1 MFFNN
6 LVAAVDYLRTLDD
19 ILSNLPQG
27 ILVRRKDEILFAN
40 KAATRVFGFNNVREL
55 MDYRAVNALMG
66 TFVQPQT
73 NPEQRFAYFSNKDGD
88 LFVADVTE
96 RVIEFRG
103 QQAVQ
108 ITLNAPLQSTEGLS
122 NTQTLVER
130 YALALRHVKLG
141 VWDHDRVANSHYF
154 SPTCRDMLGLPHA
167 DSRTFQSVFED
178 LIYPEDRPLVRAA
191 CAKAF
196 GERIP
201 YAAQFR
207 IMRPTG
213 EIRWVSVSGTSIHD
227 SDGLVLRF
235 AGTIV
240 DISDQKHKERELIEA
255 RKTAQAGLEAK
266 NRFVSGLSHEFRTP
280 IHALMAL
287 PRLLKEQAN
296 RPELTDLVE
305 ASELAGEHLLS
316 LVDSALDLSGIDSG
330 TMDVRTNPFPLAKTC
345 MTACETMNSR
355 TAARRIDLQ
364 LDIDPAAQAN
374 FLGDEK
380 LFLRTLQAMLRHAIE
395 RSGPGVMKIR
405 LSSGENG
412 HGALVVLQ
420 DVGAP
425 YSSLEARSLF
435 EPFSSIQTPD
445 NPITQSNGIDLPLAR
460 KLARAMG
467 GDVTIATRG
476 TRNGSIQFYLP
487 LERVA
492 SNLDEPI
499 GSIDHTRALCI
510 LVVEDNL
517 INQRIIA
524 VILEQLGHSCV
535 IVADGVMCLE
545 TIQKARFD
553 AILMDLHMPNMDG
566 YQATRQIRAIEAD
579 LQAVDFPAMPII
591 ALTAD
596 ARPETREA
604 AFAAGM
610 TGFLNKP
617 ISIPELYEALA
628 PIAAAL
634 AEEPTAQRG

>member
-1 MFFNN
+1 
-6 LVAAVDYLRTLDD
+6 VDYLRTLDD

-27 ILVRRKDEILFAN
+27 ILVRCKDEILFVN
-40 KAATRVFGFNNVREL
+40 KAAVRIFGFNTVHEL
-55 MDYRAVNALMG
+55 MDFRAIRSIMG
-66 TFVQPQT
+66 PFVQPQT
-73 NPEQRFAYFSNKDGD
+73 SPERRFAYFSTMNGD
-88 LFVADVTE
+88 LFFADVTE
-96 RVIEFRG
+96 RVIDFRG

-108 ITLNAPLQSTEGLS
+108 ITLNTPLQSAEDLADARS
-122 NTQTLVER
+122 MVER
-130 YALALRHVKLG
+130 YTLALRHAKIG
-141 VWDHDRVANSHYF
+141 VWDHDRVANSHFF
-154 SPTCRDMLGLPHA
+154 SPTCREVLGLPETDA
-167 DSRTFQSVFED
+167 RTYLSVFED
-178 LIYPEDRPLVRAA
+178 LIYPEDRSLVREAS
-191 CAKAF
+191 AKAF
-196 GERIP
+196 GERMP

-213 EIRWVSVSGTSIHD
+213 DVRWISVTGTSIHD
-227 SDGLVLRF
+227 SDGLVVRF
-235 AGTIV
+235 AGTLI
-240 DISDQKHKERELIEA
+240 DINDQKQKERELVEA
-255 RKTAQAGLEAK
+255 KKTAQAGLEAK

-280 IHALMAL
+280 INALLAL
-287 PRLLKEQAN
+287 PRLLKEKAN
-296 RPELTDLVE
+296 RPELSDLVE
-305 ASELAGEHLLS
+305 ASELAGEQLLS

-330 TMDVRTNPFPLAKTC
+330 TVDIRTNAFPLAKTC
-345 MTACETMNSR
+345 MAACDAMSLR
-355 TAARRIDLQ
+355 TTARRIDLQ

-380 LFLRTLQAMLRHAIE
+380 LFLRTLKAMLRHAIE
-395 RSGPGVMKIR
+395 RSGPGTMKMR
-405 LSSGENG
+405 LSAGENG
-412 HGALVVLQ
+412 HGTLVVLH

-425 YSSLEARSLF
+425 YSSIEARSLF

-476 TRNGSIQFYLP
+476 TRNGLIQFYLP
-487 LERVA
+487 FERVA
-492 SNLDEPI
+492 SNLDVPI

-566 YQATRQIRAIEAD
+566 YQTTRHIRTLEAD
-579 LQAVDFPAMPII
+579 LQAADFPAMPII

-596 ARPETREA
+596 ARPETRAA
-604 AFAAGM
+604 AFAAGV
-610 TGFLNKP
+610 TRFLNKP

-628 PIAAAL
+628 PIAAAI

>member
-1 MFFNN
+1 
-6 LVAAVDYLRTLDD
+6 
-19 ILSNLPQG
+19 
-27 ILVRRKDEILFAN
+27 
-40 KAATRVFGFNNVREL
+40 
-55 MDYRAVNALMG
+55 
-66 TFVQPQT
+66 
-73 NPEQRFAYFSNKDGD
+73 
-88 LFVADVTE
+88 
-96 RVIEFRG
+96 
-103 QQAVQ
+103 
-108 ITLNAPLQSTEGLS
+108 
-122 NTQTLVER
+122 
-130 YALALRHVKLG
+130 
-141 VWDHDRVANSHYF
+141 
-154 SPTCRDMLGLPHA
+154 
-167 DSRTFQSVFED
+167 
-178 LIYPEDRPLVRAA
+178 
-191 CAKAF
+191 
-196 GERIP
+196 
-201 YAAQFR
+201 
-207 IMRPTG
+207 MRPTG

-235 AGTIV
+235 AGTIM
-240 DISDQKHKERELIEA
+240 DISEQKQKERELIEA

-266 NRFVSGLSHEFRTP
+266 NRFVSGLNHEFRTP

-296 RPELTDLVE
+296 RPELADLVE
-305 ASELAGEHLLS
+305 ASELAGEQLLS
-316 LVDSALDLSGIDSG
+316 LVDSALDLSGIESG
-330 TMDVRTNPFPLAKTC
+330 TMDVRTNAFPLAKAC
-345 MTACETMNSR
+345 MTACEAMNSR
-355 TAARRIDLQ
+355 TTARRIDLQ
-364 LDIDPAAQAN
+364 LDIDPAARAN

-395 RSGPGVMKIR
+395 RSGPGTMKMR
-405 LSSGENG
+405 LSAGENG

-476 TRNGSIQFYLP
+476 ARHGSIQFYLP

-492 SNLDEPI
+492 SNLDDPI
-499 GSIDHTRALCI
+499 GSVDHTRALCI
-510 LVVEDNL
+510 LVVEDNQ
-517 INQRIIA
+517 INQKIIA

-535 IVADGVMCLE
+535 IVADGFMCLE

-566 YQATRQIRAIEAD
+566 YQATRQIRALEAD
-579 LQAVDFPAMPII
+579 LQALDFPAMPII

-617 ISIPELYEALA
+617 ISIPELFEALA
-628 PIAAAL
+628 PIAAAA
-634 AEEPTAQRG
+634 AEETKAQNG

>member
-1 MFFNN
+1 M
-6 LVAAVDYLRTLDD
+6 DYLRTLED
-19 ILSNLPQG
+19 ILGNLPIG
-27 ILVRRKDEILFAN
+27 VFVRRHEEILYAN
-40 KAATRVFGFNNVREL
+40 KAASSSFGFGSAREFT
-55 MDYRAVNALMG
+55 DYRNVTGLLGA
-66 TFVQPQT
+66 FVRPQT
-73 NPEQRFAYFSNKDGD
+73 DSDRRFAYFTTLNGD
-88 LFVADVTE
+88 LFFADITE
-96 RVIEFRG
+96 RVVDFRG

-108 ITLNAPLQSTEGLS
+108 ITLNPPLQSTEDLA
-122 NTQTLVER
+122 TARTLIER
-130 YALALRHVKLG
+130 YALALRHAKIG
-141 VWDHDRVANSHYF
+141 VWDHDRVGNSHYF
-154 SPTCRDMLGLPHA
+154 SPSCLEILGLRETDA
-167 DSRTFQSVFED
+167 RSYLSVFED
-178 LIYPEDRPLVRAA
+178 LIYPEDRAGVRAA

-196 GERIP
+196 SERAP

-207 IMRPTG
+207 IMRPSG
-213 EIRWVSVSGTSIHD
+213 EVRWVSVSGTSVQD
-227 SDGLVLRF
+227 EVGLVLRF
-235 AGTIV
+235 AGTML
-240 DISDQKHKERELIEA
+240 DISEHKQRERELIEA

-296 RPELTDLVE
+296 RPELSDLVE
-305 ASELAGEHLLS
+305 ASELAGEQLLS
-316 LVDSALDLSGIDSG
+316 LVDSALDLSGIESG
-330 TMDVRTNPFPLAKTC
+330 TLDVRTNSFPLAKAC
-345 MTACETMNSR
+345 LTACEALKAR
-355 TAARRIDLQ
+355 TSARQIDLEI
-364 LDIDPAAQAN
+364 DIDPAAQAN

-380 LFLRTLQAMLRHAIE
+380 LFVRTLQAILRHGIE
-395 RSGPGVMKIR
+395 RSGPGTMKLR
-405 LSSGENG
+405 LSAGENG
-412 HGALVVLQ
+412 HGALVILQ

-425 YSSLEARSLF
+425 YSSFEARGLF

-467 GDVTIATRG
+467 GDVTIATKS
-476 TRNGSIQFYLP
+476 TKNGAIQFYLP

-499 GSIDHTRALCI
+499 GMIDQYRSLCV

-517 INQRIIA
+517 INQKIIA

-566 YQATRQIRAIEAD
+566 YETTRQIRAMEAEM
-579 LQAVDFPAMPII
+579 QGAIFPAMPII

-604 AFAAGM
+604 AMTAGM
-610 TGFLNKP
+610 NGFLNKP
-617 ISIPELYEALA
+617 ISIPELNEALVT
-628 PIAAAL
+628 IAATL
-634 AEEPTAQRG
+634 AEDAAASNA

>member
-1 MFFNN
+1 M
-6 LVAAVDYLRTLDD
+6 DHLRTFDD
-19 ILSNLPQG
+19 ILGNLPQG
-27 ILVRRKDEILFAN
+27 IFVRCHEEILYAN
-40 KAATRVFGFNNVREL
+40 KAAALAFGFASVRNL
-55 MDYRAVNALMG
+55 TDHRNITGLMG
-66 TFVQPQT
+66 TYVQPQKD
-73 NPEQRFAYFSNKDGD
+73 PERRFTYFSTVEGD
-88 LFVADVTE
+88 LFFADVTE
-96 RVIEFRG
+96 RMIDFRG
-103 QQAVQ
+103 QRAVQ
-108 ITLNAPLQSTEGLS
+108 ITLNAAPQSADDLTD
-122 NTQTLVER
+122 TRTLVER
-130 YALALRHVKLG
+130 YALALRHAKLG

-154 SPTCRDMLGLPHA
+154 SPSCRDILGLPQA

-178 LIYPEDRPLVRAA
+178 LIYPEDRQSVRAA
-191 CAKAF
+191 CARAF

-201 YAAQFR
+201 YTAQFR
-207 IMRPTG
+207 VMRPTG

-235 AGTIV
+235 AGTIM
-240 DISDQKHKERELIEA
+240 DISEQKQKERELIEA

-296 RPELTDLVE
+296 RPELADLVE
-305 ASELAGEHLLS
+305 ASELAGEQLLS
-316 LVDSALDLSGIDSG
+316 LVDSALDLSGIESG
-330 TMDVRTNPFPLAKTC
+330 TMDVRTNAFPLAKTC
-345 MTACETMNSR
+345 MTACEAMNSR
-355 TAARRIDLQ
+355 TTARRIDLQ
-364 LDIDPAAQAN
+364 LDIDPAARAN

-395 RSGPGVMKIR
+395 RSGPGTMKMR
-405 LSSGENG
+405 LSAGENG

-476 TRNGSIQFYLP
+476 ARHGSIQFYLP

-499 GSIDHTRALCI
+499 GSVDHTRALCI
-510 LVVEDNL
+510 LVVEDNQ
-517 INQRIIA
+517 INQKIIA

-535 IVADGVMCLE
+535 IVADGFMCLE

-566 YQATRQIRAIEAD
+566 YQATRHIRALEAD
-579 LQAVDFPAMPII
+579 LQALDFPAMPII

-628 PIAAAL
+628 PIAAAA
-634 AEEPTAQRG
+634 AEETKARNG

>member
-1 MFFNN
+1 M
-6 LVAAVDYLRTLDD
+6 DYLRTLDD

-27 ILVRRKDEILFAN
+27 ILVRCRDEILYAN
-40 KAATRVFGFNNVREL
+40 RAAAAAFGFGSARDL
-55 MDYRAVNALMG
+55 TDYRAVTGLMG
-66 TFVQPQT
+66 TFVRPQKD
-73 NPEQRFAYFSNKDGD
+73 PERRFSYFSTVDGD
-88 LFVADVTE
+88 LFFADVTE
-96 RVIEFRG
+96 RSINFRG

-108 ITLNAPLQSTEGLS
+108 ITFNSPLHAADDMADSRTI
-122 NTQTLVER
+122 VER
-130 YALALRHVKLG
+130 YALAMRHAKIG
-141 VWDHDRVANSHYF
+141 VWDHDREAGSHFF
-154 SPTCRDMLGLPHA
+154 SSSCREILGLPETDA
-167 DSRTFQSVFED
+167 RTYLSVFED

-201 YAAQFR
+201 YQAQFR

-213 EIRWVSVSGTSIHD
+213 EVRWVSVSGTSIHD
-227 SDGLVLRF
+227 RDGLVLRF
-235 AGTIV
+235 AGTVV
-240 DISDQKHKERELIEA
+240 DISDQKQKERELIEA
-255 RKTAQAGLEAK
+255 RKTALAGLEAK

-287 PRLLKEQAN
+287 PRILKEQSN

-305 ASELAGEHLLS
+305 ASELAGEQLLS

-330 TMDVRTNPFPLAKTC
+330 TMDIRTNAFPLAKTC
-345 MTACETMNSR
+345 LTACDAMQAR
-355 TAARRIDLQ
+355 TLARGIDLQ

-395 RSGPGVMKIR
+395 RSGPGIMKMR
-405 LSSGENG
+405 LSAGENG
-412 HGALVVLQ
+412 HGTLVILQ

-425 YSSLEARSLF
+425 YSSHEARSLF

-476 TRNGSIQFYLP
+476 TRNGAIQFYLP

-499 GSIDHTRALCI
+499 GAVGHMRTLCI

-566 YQATRQIRAIEAD
+566 YQTTRHIRALEAD
-579 LQAVDFPAMPII
+579 MQVVDFPAMPII

-628 PIAAAL
+628 PIAAAA
-634 AEEPTAQRG
+634 AEEPTAQNG

>member
-1 MFFNN
+1 ME
-6 LVAAVDYLRTLDD
+6 YLRTLDD
-19 ILSNLPQG
+19 ILGNLPQG
-27 ILVRRKDEILFAN
+27 ILVRCHEEILYAN
-40 KAATRVFGFNNVREL
+40 KAAATVFGFPSARDITDYRNVKEL
-55 MDYRAVNALMG
+55 MGA
-66 TFVQPQT
+66 FVRPQKD
-73 NPEQRFAYFSNKDGD
+73 PERRFAYFSTVDGD
-88 LFVADVTE
+88 LFFADLTE
-96 RVIEFRG
+96 RVIDFRG

-108 ITLNAPLQSTEGLS
+108 ITLNTPLQSADDLADARTM
-122 NTQTLVER
+122 VER
-130 YALALRHVKLG
+130 YTLALRHAKIG

-154 SPTCRDMLGLPHA
+154 SPSCREILGLLEA
-167 DSRTFQSVFED
+167 DSRPYLCVFED
-178 LIYPEDRPLVRAA
+178 LIYPEDRPLVRDA

-201 YAAQFR
+201 YGAQFR

-213 EIRWVSVSGTSIHD
+213 EVRWVSVSGTSVHD
-227 SDGLVLRF
+227 SDGIVQRF
-235 AGTIV
+235 AGTVV
-240 DISDQKHKERELIEA
+240 DISEQKLKERELIEA

-316 LVDSALDLSGIDSG
+316 LVDSALDLSGIDTSPLDVG
-330 TMDVRTNPFPLAKTC
+330 TSAFPLAKTC
-345 MTACETMNSR
+345 LAACAAMKSR
-355 TAARRIDLQ
+355 TGARQIDLQ

-380 LFLRTLQAMLRHAIE
+380 LFVRTLQAMLRHAIE
-395 RSGPGVMKIR
+395 RSGPGIMRMR
-405 LSSGENG
+405 LSAGENG
-412 HGALVVLQ
+412 HGALVILQ

-425 YSSLEARSLF
+425 YSSLEARTLF

-460 KLARAMG
+460 KLARGMG
-467 GDVTIATRG
+467 GDVTITTRG
-476 TRNGSIQFYLP
+476 TRHGALQFYLP

-492 SNLDEPI
+492 SNLDEPV
-499 GSIDHTRALCI
+499 GMIDTTRALCI

-566 YQATRQIRAIEAD
+566 YQTTRHIRSLEAEM
-579 LQAVDFPAMPII
+579 QVVDFPTMPII

-596 ARPETREA
+596 ARPETRDA
-604 AFAAGM
+604 ALAAGM
-610 TGFLNKP
+610 NGFLNKP

-628 PIAAAL
+628 PIAAAI
-634 AEEPTAQRG
+634 ADEPAAPNG

>member
-1 MFFNN
+1 M
-6 LVAAVDYLRTLDD
+6 DYLRTLDD
-19 ILSNLPQG
+19 ILSNLTHG
-27 ILVRRKDEILFAN
+27 ILVRCQEEILYAN
-40 KAATRVFGFNNVREL
+40 KAVATAFGFATAREL
-55 MDYRAVNALMG
+55 TDHRNVTGLMG
-66 TFVQPQT
+66 TYIRPQL
-73 NPEQRFAYFSNKDGD
+73 EAERRFSYFSTVDGNLFFAD
-88 LFVADVTE
+88 LTE
-96 RVIEFRG
+96 RVVDFRG

-108 ITLNAPLQSTEGLS
+108 ITLNTPLQSAEDLADAR
-122 NTQTLVER
+122 TLVER
-130 YALALRHVKLG
+130 YALALRHAKIG
-141 VWDHDRVANSHYF
+141 VWDHDRAANSHYF
-154 SPTCRDMLGLPHA
+154 SPSCREILGLA
-167 DSRTFQSVFED
+167 ETETRTFLSVFED

-196 GERIP
+196 GERMP
-201 YAAQFR
+201 YQAQFR

-213 EIRWVSVSGTSIHD
+213 EVRWASVSGTSVHD
-227 SDGLVLRF
+227 GDGLVLRF

-240 DISDQKHKERELIEA
+240 DISEQKLKERELIEA
-255 RKTAQAGLEAK
+255 RKTALAGLEAK

-280 IHALMAL
+280 IHALLAL

-296 RPELTDLVE
+296 RPELSDLVE
-305 ASELAGEHLLS
+305 ASELAGEQLLS
-316 LVDSALDLSGIDSG
+316 LVDSALDLSGIETGS
-330 TMDVRTNPFPLAKTC
+330 MDVRTNSFPLAKTC
-345 MTACETMNSR
+345 LAACEAMKTR
-355 TAARRIDLQ
+355 TSARRIDLQ

-380 LFLRTLQAMLRHAIE
+380 LYLRTLQAMLRHAIE
-395 RSGPGVMKIR
+395 RSGPGIMKMR
-405 LSSGENG
+405 LSAGENG

-425 YSSLEARSLF
+425 YSTTEARSLF

-476 TRNGSIQFYLP
+476 TRNGAMQFYLP

-499 GSIDHTRALCI
+499 GSIGHTRALCI

-566 YQATRQIRAIEAD
+566 YQTTRHIRVLEAEM
-579 LQAVDFPAMPII
+579 QVVDFPAMPII

-604 AFAAGM
+604 AFLAGM

-628 PIAAAL
+628 PIAAAV
-634 AEEPTAQRG
+634 AEQQAAQTA

>member
-1 MFFNN
+1 MF
-6 LVAAVDYLRTLDD
+6 LLLWLLDMDYLRTLDD
-19 ILSNLPQG
+19 ILSNLNTG
-27 ILVRRKDEILFAN
+27 IFVRCHDEILYAN
-40 KAATRVFGFNNVREL
+40 KAAADIFGFASAREFT
-55 MDYRAVNALMG
+55 DYRDVSRLLGA
-66 TFVQPQT
+66 FVRPKSD
-73 NPEQRFAYFSNKDGD
+73 PERRFAYFSTTKGD
-88 LFVADVTE
+88 LFFADVSE
-96 RVIEFRG
+96 RLIDFRG

-108 ITLNAPLQSTEGLS
+108 ITLNAPLQSEGD
-122 NTQTLVER
+122 LVAARTMIER
-130 YALALRHVKLG
+130 YALALRHAKIG
-141 VWDHDRVANSHYF
+141 VWDHDRLANTHFF
-154 SPTCRDMLGLPHA
+154 SPSCLEILGLSDT
-167 DSRTFQSVFED
+167 DSRPYLSVFED

-196 GERIP
+196 SERIP
-201 YAAQFR
+201 YSAQFR

-213 EIRWVSVSGTSIHD
+213 DVRWVSASGTSLHD
-227 SDGLVLRF
+227 GDGLVQRF
-235 AGTIV
+235 AGTLI
-240 DISDQKHKERELIEA
+240 DISEQKIKERELIEA
-255 RKTAQAGLEAK
+255 RKTALAGLEAK

-287 PRLLKEQAN
+287 PRLLKEQAI
-296 RPELTDLVE
+296 RPELADLVK
-305 ASELAGEHLLS
+305 ASELAGEQLLS
-316 LVDSALDLSGIDSG
+316 LVDSALDLSGLESG
-330 TMDVRTNPFPLAKTC
+330 TLEVRTSAFPLAKTC
-345 MTACETMNSR
+345 LTACETMRAR
-355 TAARRIDLQ
+355 THARQIDLEV
-364 LDIDPAAQAN
+364 DIDPAAQAN

-395 RSGPGVMKIR
+395 RSGPGAMTLR
-405 LSSGENG
+405 LSAGENG
-412 HGALVVLQ
+412 HGALVVLH

-425 YSSLEARSLF
+425 YSNLEARSLF

-445 NPITQSNGIDLPLAR
+445 NPITQSNGVDLPLAR

-476 TRNGSIQFYLP
+476 TRNGALQFYLP

-499 GSIDHTRALCI
+499 SIPSNNRSLCV

-517 INQRIIA
+517 INQKIIA

-566 YQATRQIRAIEAD
+566 YQTTRHIRALEAD
-579 LQAVDFPAMPII
+579 MPVTDFPAMPII

-596 ARPETREA
+596 ARAETREA
-604 AFAAGM
+604 AMAAGM

-617 ISIPELYEALA
+617 ISIPELSEALA
-628 PIAAAL
+628 SLAAAH
-634 AEEPTAQRG
+634 AEDASASRA